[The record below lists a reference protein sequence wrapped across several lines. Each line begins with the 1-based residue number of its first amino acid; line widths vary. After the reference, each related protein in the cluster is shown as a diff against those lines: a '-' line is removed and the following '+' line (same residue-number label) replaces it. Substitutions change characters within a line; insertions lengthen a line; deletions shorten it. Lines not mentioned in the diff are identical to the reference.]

1 MYGGRG
7 MDEMTLGTLLL
18 VGGKSGVPVS
28 SLSRFQFI
36 STCCLLW
43 VKALLGRPRGKVP
56 GEGRV
61 SLPLFQAGKADKS
74 GQWTREGASSREGG
88 RSWRNWPRAGGLG
101 RFPLIPL
108 ISGGQACLF
117 GQWGLL
123 LQHFLEPP
131 KVNTTKSVFLQLYC
145 VCSFQQKGQAGQPSE
160 VTPTHQNVDNKDARY
175 SALAPRLRDNCDGH
189 KVLNHHHNHHH
200 QLNN

>member
-1 MYGGRG
+1 

-61 SLPLFQAGKADKS
+61 PLPLFQAGKADKS

-88 RSWRNWPRAGGLG
+88 RSRRSWPRAGGLR

-145 VCSFQQKGQAGQPSE
+145 VCSFQQRERAGGSTLRSHPYSSE
-160 VTPTHQNVDNKDARY
+160 
-175 SALAPRLRDNCDGH
+175 C
-189 KVLNHHHNHHH
+189 
-200 QLNN
+200 